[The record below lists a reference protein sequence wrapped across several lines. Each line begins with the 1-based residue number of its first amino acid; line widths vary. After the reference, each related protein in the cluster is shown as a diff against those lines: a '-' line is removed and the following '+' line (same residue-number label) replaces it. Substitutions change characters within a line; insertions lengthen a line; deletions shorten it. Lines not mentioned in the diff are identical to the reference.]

1 MRDIRAFPWQSYRLA
16 TDGRKGEYVAGKRR
30 ELAMQLASYAD
41 GDGSS
46 IRVSLKRL
54 YAELG
59 WTTRTVDRRLSE
71 LEQVGPGLL
80 SRVGLTQERGVAIR
94 RLDVSVLKMPGADS
108 PNSTPGSPDSIPDSP
123 DRTDQVRQIEQPIR
137 QIARPDSPNSGADSP
152 PIGGERPTTRPA
164 AETGTTT
171 DRAVGGWFRKYT
183 ATMSVPG
190 RKQIP
195 VLESLAE
202 KHGVDVISRAVE
214 LLLDRGLGNALN
226 PWAVFVTGGWI
237 EKAEQERLDRERQ
250 ASSEVE
256 IEKSVA
262 EQKRAWSVFLESG
275 PVENEGSVLD
285 YIADVGFTPEKISS
299 EKEKL
304 NG

>member
-1 MRDIRAFPWQSYRLA
+1 MRDIRAFPWQSYRLP
-16 TDGRKGEYVAGKRR
+16 TDGRKGEHVAGKRR

-59 WTTRTVDRRLSE
+59 WTTRTVDRRLAE

-94 RLDVSVLKMPGADS
+94 RLDVSVLKMPGAGS
-108 PNSTPGSPDSIPDSP
+108 PNSTPDSPDSIADSP
-123 DRTDQVRQIEQPIR
+123 DRTNQVRQIEQPIR
-137 QIARPDSPNSGADSP
+137 QIARPDSPS
-152 PIGGERPTTRPA
+152 IGGERPTTRPA
-164 AETGTTT
+164 AETATTT
-171 DRAVGGWFRKYT
+171 DRAAGGWFRKYT
-183 ATMSVPG
+183 ATMSAPG
-190 RKQIP
+190 RKQVP

-202 KHGVDVISRAVE
+202 KHGVDVLSRAVE

-226 PWAVFVTGGWI
+226 PWAVFITGGWI
-237 EKAEQERLDRERQ
+237 EKAEEERLERECRVANQ
-250 ASSEVE
+250 AE
-256 IEKSVA
+256 IEKSVS
-262 EQKRAWSVFLESG
+262 EQKRAWSAFLESG
-275 PVENEGSVLD
+275 PVQNEGSVLD
-285 YIADVGFTPEKISS
+285 YMADMGFTPAEISS
-299 EKEKL
+299 GKEKL